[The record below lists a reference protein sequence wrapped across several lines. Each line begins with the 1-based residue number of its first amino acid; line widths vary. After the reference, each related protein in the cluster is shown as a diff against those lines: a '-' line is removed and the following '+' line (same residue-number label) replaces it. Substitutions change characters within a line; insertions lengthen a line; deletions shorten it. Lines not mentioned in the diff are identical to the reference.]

1 MRPVYGTETATS
13 GLPAGAPCSGVHSRA
28 GVTAVPMA
36 CGPGRVCCAG
46 GEEAASARAPL
57 AGTGDGRGLKPQ
69 KSVFSALTRVRSVC
83 CVYQCGVCAKAFY
96 TEAAIDKHLHARHA
110 ALVPP
115 QADVCLADFCDVL
128 QCDVYDAAA
137 RGAIETRPMPAFA
150 KSGSRKCASRE
161 MEMARHACE
170 SSLRLCLPQHSSAGG
185 VGTTR
190 NSTTREAAR
199 QRAAYERLMTTH
211 CGMLTCHHVHS
222 MFAATAFAVR
232 AWRYARRIGI
242 VVLTVAVALYYIG
255 VARDLLANSSWV
267 NTAGTTPSR
276 GQRTG
281 RAGDPAGRQGVGI
294 LPKNELSRRVA
305 VFLMGGKLGVRLAIA
320 QLLWQVAQRA
330 LRRMKQKS
338 RKKEA

>member
-1 MRPVYGTETATS
+1 MALNERPPVCQLVLPVLESTRAQVSQQCPWRVDRDVYAAQEAKKQR
-13 GLPAGAPCSGVHSRA
+13 VHEHHWQAR
-28 GVTAVPMA
+28 VTGK
-36 CGPGRVCCAG
+36 GPKAQLVA
-46 GEEAASARAPL
+46 
-57 AGTGDGRGLKPQ
+57 
-69 KSVFSALTRVRSVC
+69 SALTRLRSVC
-83 CVYQCGVCAKAFY
+83 CVHQCGVCAKAFY

-137 RGAIETRPMPAFA
+137 RGAIAARPMPAFA

-170 SSLRLCLPQHSSAGG
+170 STLRLCLPQHSSAGG

-199 QRAAYERLMTTH
+199 QRAAYERLMATH
-211 CGMLTCHHVHS
+211 CGMLTCDHVHS

-267 NTAGTTPSR
+267 NAAGTTPSR
-276 GQRTG
+276 GQRSG
-281 RAGDPAGRQGVGI
+281 RPGDPAGRRGVCI

-320 QLLWQVAQRA
+320 QLLWQVAQRT